1 MIFCDIAILPYD
13 DAMANILPDGWR
25 ELAVTGA
32 AQREIE
38 TLTRLAAALPDDYSV
53 YHAVHWTNLERGY
66 SVFGEIDFIV
76 MNRAGNL
83 LVIEQKAG
91 FLDETPEGLVK
102 RYPGRV
108 KSVVAQLARNVD
120 ALRGKLNARSDA
132 PAAHIDYLFY
142 CPDYH
147 VRKPHTAG
155 LAPERIVDAGRRDE
169 LAALIQSVLPPG
181 DADAVRSAEA
191 QKVHRFLCD
200 VIQLETDVSAL
211 IGRARSMV
219 GRISG
224 GLAHWAR
231 QLDFSPFHLRVT
243 GTAGSGKTQLAL
255 AEFRA
260 TLATGQR
267 PLYLCYNRPLADHFR
282 AIAPEG
288 GVIATFHAFCQQRL
302 RAAGQTP
309 DFSRPDAF
317 DRLIADAARLPV
329 DEPYR
334 FDTVIVDEGQD
345 FSEDWR
351 DLAFRHAREEAR
363 LIWLEDPMQNLYA
376 RPPVQLPGWVG
387 IRSFANFRCPRSV
400 VRMLQ
405 TILPVDMPI
414 EAASPI
420 DASEVEILIYRDD
433 ASLLQ
438 ALKEGIRL
446 SYSEGFRKEDVAV
459 VTFSG
464 RNNSRLLTY
473 DRIGPHTM
481 RRFTGEYDLLGAPV
495 FSEGDVLIESV
506 YRFKGQSAPAV
517 VFAEIDFDVL
527 DEKVVRK
534 FFVGATRAMMKLV
547 LVISERSARALLGR
561 DAPVTDSRR

>member
-1 MIFCDIAILPYD
+1 
-13 DAMANILPDGWR
+13 MAHILPDGWR
-25 ELAVTGA
+25 ELAVSGA
-32 AQREIE
+32 AEREID
-38 TLTRLAAALPDDYSV
+38 TLARLADALSDDYSV

-66 SVFGEIDFIV
+66 SVFGDIDFIV
-76 MNRAGNL
+76 MNRAGHL

-108 KSVVAQLARNVD
+108 QSVVAQLAKNIE
-120 ALRGKLNARSDA
+120 ALRGKLNARPDA
-132 PAAHIDYLFY
+132 PAAKIDYLFY

-147 VRKPHTAG
+147 VRKPHGAG
-155 LAPERIVDAGRRDE
+155 IAPERIVDAGRRDE
-169 LAALIQSVLPPG
+169 LPALIRDVLPAG
-181 DADAVRSAEA
+181 EASAEA

-200 VIQLETDVSAL
+200 VIQLETDVAAL
-211 IGRARSMV
+211 IGRARALV

-231 QLDFSPFHLRVT
+231 QLDFSPFRLRVT

-260 TLATGQR
+260 TLERGER

-288 GVIATFHAFCQQRL
+288 GLVATFHAFCQQRL
-302 RAAGQTP
+302 RAAGQAP

-317 DRLIADAARLPV
+317 DRLIDDAMRLP
-329 DEPYR
+329 DDADYR

-351 DLAFRHAREEAR
+351 DYAFRHATPAAR
-363 LIWLEDPMQNLYA
+363 CFWLEDPLQNLYA
-376 RPPVQLPGWVG
+376 RAPVALPGWVG
-387 IRSFANFRCPRSV
+387 LRAFQNFRCPRAV
-400 VRMLQ
+400 VRFLQ
-405 TILPVDMPI
+405 PLLPPGMPI
-414 EAASPI
+414 EAASPL
-420 DASEVEILIYRDD
+420 DASEVTLLTYRDE

-438 ALKEGIRL
+438 AVKEAIRL
-446 SYSEGFRKEDVAV
+446 CYSEGFRKEDVAI
-459 VTFSG
+459 VTWAG
-464 RNNSRLLTY
+464 RANSRLLGC
-473 DRIGPHTM
+473 DRIGPHAM

-495 FSEGDVLIESV
+495 FSEGEVLLESV

-517 VFAEIDFDVL
+517 IFAEVDFETL
-527 DEKVVRK
+527 DDKALRK
-534 FFVGATRAMMKLV
+534 LFVGTTRAMMKLV
-547 LVISERSARALLGR
+547 LVASERSAETLRVNLA
-561 DAPVTDSRR
+561 

>member
-1 MIFCDIAILPYD
+1 
-13 DAMANILPDGWR
+13 MAHILPDGWR

-38 TLTRLAAALPDDYSV
+38 TLTLLEAALPDDYSV

-66 SVFGEIDFIV
+66 SVFGEIDFII

-83 LVIEQKAG
+83 LLIEQKAG

-120 ALRGKLNARSDA
+120 ALHTKLNARPNA
-132 PAAHIDYLFY
+132 PFARFDYLFY
-142 CPDYH
+142 CPDYQ
-147 VRKPHTAG
+147 VRQPHTAG
-155 LAPERIVDAGRRDE
+155 LTPERIVDATRRD
-169 LAALIQSVLPPG
+169 ALPAIIREVLPAGEDSPE
-181 DADAVRSAEA
+181 V

-211 IGRARSMV
+211 IGRARNMV

-231 QLDFSPFHLRVT
+231 QLEFSPFHLRVT

-260 TLATGQR
+260 TLDAGGR
-267 PLYLCYNRPLADHFR
+267 PLYLCFNRPLADHFR

-288 GVIATFHAFCQQRL
+288 GLVATFHAFCQQRL

-309 DFSRPDAF
+309 DFSRPGAF
-317 DRLIADAARLPV
+317 DKLIEDAAQLPV
-329 DEPYR
+329 DDAYR

-345 FSEDWR
+345 FSEAWR
-351 DLAFRHAREEAR
+351 DLAFRHATDAAR

-376 RPPVQLPGWVG
+376 RTPVALPGWVG

-405 TILPVDMPI
+405 SVLPGDMPI
-414 EAASPI
+414 EAASPL
-420 DASEVEILIYRDD
+420 DASEVEILTYSDD

-446 SYSEGFRKEDVAV
+446 CYSDGFRKEDVAV
-459 VTFSG
+459 VSYSG

-517 VFAEIDFDVL
+517 VFAEIDFETL
-527 DEKVVRK
+527 DDRAVRK

-547 LVISERSARALLGR
+547 LVISERSAAELLARERIEPEKAG
-561 DAPVTDSRR
+561 

>member
-13 DAMANILPDGWR
+13 GAMANILPDGWR

-38 TLTRLAAALPDDYSV
+38 TLTRLATALPDDYSV

-181 DADAVRSAEA
+181 EADAARSAEA

-260 TLATGQR
+260 TLETGKR

-282 AIAPEG
+282 AIAPDG
-288 GVIATFHAFCQQRL
+288 GLIATFHAFCQQRL

-329 DEPYR
+329 DEAYR

-345 FSEDWR
+345 FSEEWR

-376 RPPVQLPGWVG
+376 RPPVPLPGWVG

-405 TILPVDMPI
+405 AILPVDMPI

-420 DASEVEILIYRDD
+420 DASEVEILTYRDD

-459 VTFSG
+459 VTYSG

-561 DAPVTDSRR
+561 ESPTAG

>member
-1 MIFCDIAILPYD
+1 MGHEG
-13 DAMANILPDGWR
+13 DGR
-25 ELAVTGA
+25 HF
-32 AQREIE
+32 R
-38 TLTRLAAALPDDYSV
+38 
-53 YHAVHWTNLERGY
+53 
-66 SVFGEIDFIV
+66 
-76 MNRAGNL
+76 
-83 LVIEQKAG
+83 
-91 FLDETPEGLVK
+91 LVK

-120 ALRGKLNARSDA
+120 ALRGKLNARPDA
-132 PAAHIDYLFY
+132 PAAQIDYLFY

-147 VRKPHTAG
+147 VRKPHSAG
-155 LAPERIVDAGRRDE
+155 LAPERIVDAARRDE
-169 LAALIQSVLPPG
+169 LPALIQAVLPAGEASGGKG
-181 DADAVRSAEA
+181 DEA

-211 IGRARSMV
+211 IGRARALV

-231 QLDFSPFHLRVT
+231 QLEFTPFHLRVT

-260 TLATGQR
+260 TLERGQR

-288 GVIATFHAFCQQRL
+288 GLIASFHAFCQQRL
-302 RAAGQTP
+302 RAAGEAP

-329 DEPYR
+329 DDAYR

-345 FSEDWR
+345 FSEEWR
-351 DLAFRHAREEAR
+351 DLAFRHATPAAR
-363 LIWLEDPMQNLYA
+363 LLWLEDPMQNLYA
-376 RPPVQLPGWVG
+376 RPPVPLPGWVG
-387 IRSFANFRCPRSV
+387 LRSFANFRCPRAV

-405 TILPVDMPI
+405 AVLPVDMPI

-420 DASEVEILIYRDD
+420 DASEVEILTYRDD

-446 SYSEGFRKEDVAV
+446 CYSESFRKEDVAV
-459 VTFSG
+459 VTYSG
-464 RNNSRLLTY
+464 RNNSRLLAY

-517 VFAEIDFDVL
+517 VFAEIDFDTL
-527 DEKVVRK
+527 DDKAVRK

-547 LVISERSARALLGR
+547 LVISERSAQALLARTGE
-561 DAPVTDSRR
+561 PSRTAG

>member
-1 MIFCDIAILPYD
+1 
-13 DAMANILPDGWR
+13 MAHILPDGWR
-25 ELAVTGA
+25 ELAATGA

-38 TLTRLAAALPDDYSV
+38 TLTLLAEALPDDYTV

-83 LVIEQKAG
+83 LVIEQKSG

-102 RYPGRV
+102 RYPGRS

-120 ALRGKLNARSDA
+120 ALHSKLNARPNA
-132 PAAHIDYLFY
+132 PFARFDYLFY
-142 CPDYH
+142 CPDYQ
-147 VRKPHTAG
+147 VKQPHTAG
-155 LAPERIVDAGRRDE
+155 LTPERIVDARRRDE
-169 LAALIQSVLPPG
+169 LPAIIRSVLPAGEPG
-181 DADAVRSAEA
+181 PEA
-191 QKVHRFLCD
+191 AKVHRFLCD

-211 IGRARSMV
+211 IGRARNMV

-231 QLDFSPFHLRVT
+231 QLEFSPFHLRVT

-260 TLATGQR
+260 TLDTGGR
-267 PLYLCYNRPLADHFR
+267 PLYLCFNRPLADHFR

-288 GVIATFHAFCQQRL
+288 GLVATFHAFCQQRL
-302 RAAGQTP
+302 RAAGQAP
-309 DFSRPDAF
+309 DFSRPGAF
-317 DRLIADAARLPV
+317 DKLIEDAAQLPV
-329 DEPYR
+329 DDGYR

-345 FSEDWR
+345 FSEAWR
-351 DLAFRHAREEAR
+351 DLAFRHAMPGAR

-376 RPPVQLPGWVG
+376 REPVPLPGWVG
-387 IRSFANFRCPRSV
+387 LHSFANFRCPRPV

-405 TILPVDMPI
+405 SVLPLDVPI
-414 EAASPI
+414 EAASPL
-420 DASEVEILIYRDD
+420 DAGEVEILTYSDD

-438 ALKEGIRL
+438 GVKEGIRL
-446 SYSEGFRKEDVAV
+446 CYSAGFRKEDVAV
-459 VTFSG
+459 VTYSG

-473 DRIGPHTM
+473 DRIGPHAM
-481 RRFTGEYDLLGAPV
+481 RRFTGRYDLLGAPV

-506 YRFKGQSAPAV
+506 YRFKGQAAPAI
-517 VFAEIDFDVL
+517 VFAEVDFETL
-527 DEKVVRK
+527 DDQAVRK
-534 FFVGATRAMMKLV
+534 LFVGATRAMMKLV
-547 LVISERSARALLGR
+547 LVISEQAAEKMLERMRSA
-561 DAPVTDSRR
+561 

>member
-1 MIFCDIAILPYD
+1 
-13 DAMANILPDGWR
+13 MAHILPDGWR

-38 TLTRLAAALPDDYSV
+38 TLTLLEAALPEDYSV

-66 SVFGEIDFIV
+66 SVFGEIDFII

-83 LVIEQKAG
+83 LLIEQKSG
-91 FLDETPEGLVK
+91 FLDETPDGLVK

-120 ALRGKLNARSDA
+120 ALHSKLNARPDA
-132 PAAHIDYLFY
+132 PFARFDYLFY
-142 CPDYH
+142 CPDYQ
-147 VRKPHTAG
+147 VRQPHTAG
-155 LAPERIVDAGRRDE
+155 LTPERIVDATRRDQLPAIIE
-169 LAALIQSVLPPG
+169 SVLPPG
-181 DADAVRSAEA
+181 EPGQEA
-191 QKVHRFLCD
+191 AKVHRFLCD

-211 IGRARSMV
+211 IGRARNMV

-260 TLATGQR
+260 TLEAGGR
-267 PLYLCYNRPLADHFR
+267 PLYLCFNRPLADHFR

-288 GVIATFHAFCQQRL
+288 GLVATFHAFCQQRL
-302 RAAGQTP
+302 RAAGQVP
-309 DFSRPDAF
+309 DFSQPGAF
-317 DRLIADAARLPV
+317 DRLIEDAALLPV
-329 DEPYR
+329 DEAYR

-345 FSEDWR
+345 FSEAWR
-351 DLAFRHAREEAR
+351 DLAFRHATDAAR

-376 RPPVQLPGWVG
+376 RNPVALPGWVG

-405 TILPVDMPI
+405 SVLPAELLVDMPI
-414 EAASPI
+414 EAASPL
-420 DASEVEILIYRDD
+420 DASEVEILIYSDD

-446 SYSEGFRKEDVAV
+446 CYSDGFRKEDVAV
-459 VTFSG
+459 VSYSG
-464 RNNSRLLTY
+464 RNNSRLLSY
-473 DRIGPHTM
+473 DRIGPHSM

-495 FSEGDVLIESV
+495 FSAGDVLIESV

-517 VFAEIDFDVL
+517 VFAEIDFETL
-527 DEKVVRK
+527 DDRAVRK

-547 LVISERSARALLGR
+547 LVISERSAAALIERGTR
-561 DAPVTDSRR
+561 N

>member
-1 MIFCDIAILPYD
+1 
-13 DAMANILPDGWR
+13 MAHILPDGWR
-25 ELAVTGA
+25 ELSVTGA

-38 TLTRLAAALPDDYSV
+38 TLTLLAAVLPDDYSV

-76 MNRAGNL
+76 MNRAGHL
-83 LVIEQKAG
+83 VVIEQKAG

-120 ALRGKLNARSDA
+120 ALRGKLNARPDA
-132 PAAHIDYLFY
+132 PAAQIDYLFY

-147 VRKPHTAG
+147 VRKPHSAG
-155 LAPERIVDAGRRDE
+155 LAPERIVDAARRDE
-169 LAALIQSVLPPG
+169 LPALIQAVLPAGEASGGKG
-181 DADAVRSAEA
+181 DEA

-211 IGRARSMV
+211 IGRARALV

-231 QLDFSPFHLRVT
+231 QLEFTPFHLRVT

-260 TLATGQR
+260 TLERGQR

-288 GVIATFHAFCQQRL
+288 GLIATFHAFCQQRL
-302 RAAGQTP
+302 RAAGEAP

-329 DEPYR
+329 DDAYR

-345 FSEDWR
+345 FSEEWR
-351 DLAFRHAREEAR
+351 DLAFRHATPAAR
-363 LIWLEDPMQNLYA
+363 LLWLEDPMQNLYA
-376 RPPVQLPGWVG
+376 RPPVPLPGWVG
-387 IRSFANFRCPRSV
+387 LRSFANFRCPRAV

-405 TILPVDMPI
+405 AVLPVDMPI

-420 DASEVEILIYRDD
+420 DASEVEILTYRDD

-446 SYSEGFRKEDVAV
+446 CYSESFRKEDVAV
-459 VTFSG
+459 VTYSG
-464 RNNSRLLTY
+464 RNNSRLLAY

-481 RRFTGEYDLLGAPV
+481 RRFTGGYDLLGAPV

-517 VFAEIDFDVL
+517 VFAEIDFDTL
-527 DEKVVRK
+527 DDKAVRK
-534 FFVGATRAMMKLV
+534 LFVGATRAMMKLV
-547 LVISERSARALLGR
+547 LVISERSAQALLARTGER
-561 DAPVTDSRR
+561 SRTAG

>member
-1 MIFCDIAILPYD
+1 
-13 DAMANILPDGWR
+13 MAHILPDGWR
-25 ELAVTGA
+25 ELSVTGA

-38 TLTRLAAALPDDYSV
+38 TLQRLADALPDDYSV

-76 MNRAGNL
+76 MNRAGHL

-120 ALRGKLNARSDA
+120 ALRGKLNARPDA
-132 PAAHIDYLFY
+132 PAAQIDYLFY

-147 VRKPHTAG
+147 VRKPHSAG
-155 LAPERIVDAGRRDE
+155 LAPERIVDASRRDE
-169 LAALIQSVLPPG
+169 LPALIQAVLPAG
-181 DADAVRSAEA
+181 EASGGKNDEA

-211 IGRARSMV
+211 IGRARALV

-231 QLDFSPFHLRVT
+231 QLEFAPFHLRVT

-260 TLATGQR
+260 TLERGQR

-288 GVIATFHAFCQQRL
+288 GLIATFHAFCQQRL
-302 RAAGQTP
+302 RAAGETP

-317 DRLIADAARLPV
+317 DRLIVDAARLPV
-329 DEPYR
+329 DDAYR

-345 FSEDWR
+345 FSEEWR
-351 DLAFRHAREEAR
+351 DLAFRHATPAAR
-363 LIWLEDPMQNLYA
+363 LLWLEDPMQNLYA
-376 RPPVQLPGWVG
+376 RPPVPLPGWVG
-387 IRSFANFRCPRSV
+387 LRSFANFRCPRAV

-405 TILPVDMPI
+405 AVLPVDMPI

-420 DASEVEILIYRDD
+420 DASEVEILTYSDD

-446 SYSEGFRKEDVAV
+446 CYSESFRKEDVAV
-459 VTFSG
+459 VTYSG
-464 RNNSRLLTY
+464 RNNSRLLAY

-517 VFAEIDFDVL
+517 VFAEIDFDTL
-527 DEKVVRK
+527 DDKAVRK

-547 LVISERSARALLGR
+547 LVISERSAQALLARTGE
-561 DAPVTDSRR
+561 PSRTAG